1 MRILEHR
8 ALRGPNR
15 YSRHPAIFLLL
26 DIGEFESRP
35 SDEIPGFPDRLVD
48 LLPTLHSHRC
58 SVGAPG
64 GFIQRLHR
72 GTWAAHIVEH
82 VALELQC
89 LAGMEVGF
97 GKTLGTHE
105 DGVYKVAY
113 RYRVESAGLMAG
125 EEAVALVEAVV
136 AERPFDV
143 EAVVARLKELREA
156 DRLGPSTQSIVDEAE
171 RRGIPALRLNDASF
185 VQLGYGAR
193 QRRIQATMT
202 DRTSALGVEIAD
214 EKFRTKRLL
223 EEAGIPV
230 AEGTIVES
238 LEEAARAAADIGY
251 PVAVKPE
258 VGNHG
263 KGISAHVSGPAELEV
278 AVASA
283 LRVHPEIIVEKTL
296 EGRDFRVLVID
307 GRFVAAALR
316 EPAYVVGD
324 GAASI
329 RELIDR
335 VNADPD
341 RGIGHERVLTE
352 IIVDEMTHRLLTLAG
367 YELDDVLAAGERL
380 YLKTTANLSTGG
392 SARDVTDEVHPDVR
406 LSCERIARLVGLDC
420 VGIDIVAHGLS
431 EPLSHGSAGVVEV
444 NAAPGFRM
452 HLQPTEGRG
461 RNVAAQFVEMLFP
474 LERDFDVPII
484 AVTGTNGKTT
494 TAKLLAH
501 TLKYGGSVVGLA
513 STTGVQIDGTE
524 ILSGDYA
531 GPAGSRAVLSDPTID
546 HAVLEASRGGIIRRG
561 LGFPDCHAGVLLN
574 VDDDHIG
581 LDGVDD
587 IEELALVKST
597 VIEVVR
603 DHGVSVLNADDPTV
617 VGLRDRAG
625 GRVIYFSLQAENPVV
640 LDHVAQGGTAVVLR
654 KGRVVIL
661 STEPPVQV
669 MAADDAP
676 VSLHGAA
683 LFNVANVLAAVAAL
697 YGLGLPVSRI
707 RSGISTFHPTPGQ
720 NPGRMNMIDF
730 VSFKVVIDYGHNVP
744 AVRALGRS
752 LPLLT
757 KGRKIVV
764 AHGTGTRLDEN
775 VKELGAALAAVYD
788 QIIVA
793 DVDPRD
799 REPGD
804 TARLVRQGAI
814 DQGCSADRVEV
825 VLDPLEAI
833 DRAFEVVESGDLIV
847 IQVDE
852 VKPMLDRVMA
862 HHERIVASTAPRT
875 PPT

>member
-26 DIGEFESRP
+26 DIGELESRP
-35 SDEIPGFPDRLVD
+35 SDEIPGFPDRLVA
-48 LLPTLHSHRC
+48 LLPSLYSHRC
-58 SVGAPG
+58 SVGEPG

-97 GKTLGTHE
+97 GKTMSTNQ

-452 HLQPTEGRG
+452 HLQPTEGRE

-603 DHGVSVLNADDPTV
+603 DDGVSVLNADDPTV

>member
-26 DIGEFESRP
+26 DIGELESRP
-35 SDEIPGFPDRLVD
+35 SDEIPGFPDRLVA
-48 LLPTLHSHRC
+48 LLPSLYSHRC
-58 SVGAPG
+58 SVGEPG

-97 GKTLGTHE
+97 GKTMSTNQ

-125 EEAVALVEAVV
+125 REAVTLVQSVA
-136 AERPFDV
+136 AERSFDV
-143 EAVVARLKELREA
+143 DAVVARLKELREA
-156 DRLGPSTQSIVDEAE
+156 YRLGPSTQSIVDEAE
-171 RRGIPALRLNDASF
+171 RRGIPAMRLNDASF

-223 EEAGIPV
+223 QRAGIPV
-230 AEGTIVES
+230 AEGEIVAD
-238 LEEAARAAADIGY
+238 LAEAARAAADIGY

-263 KGISAHVSGPAELEV
+263 RGISAWVSGPDELAV
-278 AVASA
+278 AVTSA

-316 EPAYVVGD
+316 EPAYVDGD
-324 GAASI
+324 GVASI

-341 RGIGHERVLTE
+341 RGFGHERVLTE
-352 IIVDEMTHRLLTLAG
+352 ITVDEMTHRLLALADQ
-367 YELDDVLAAGERL
+367 ELDDVLAAGERL

-406 LSCERIARLVGLDC
+406 LTCERIARLIGLDC
-420 VGIDIVAHGLS
+420 VGIDIVAHELS
-431 EPLSHGSAGVVEV
+431 EPLRPGSAGVVEV

-452 HLQPTEGRG
+452 HLQPTVGRG
-461 RNVAAQFVEMLFP
+461 RNVAADFVQMMFP
-474 LERDFDVPII
+474 LEGDFDVPII

-494 TAKLLAH
+494 TAKLIAH
-501 TLKYGGSVVGLA
+501 TLKYGGRVVGLA
-513 STTGVQIDGTE
+513 CTTGVLIDGME
-524 ILSGDYA
+524 ILAGDYA
-531 GPAGSRAVLSDPTID
+531 GPEGARAVLSEPTID
-546 HAVLEASRGGIIRRG
+546 HAVLEVSRGGIIRRG
-561 LGFPDCHAGVLLN
+561 LGFSECHAGVLLN

-581 LDGVDD
+581 MDGVDD
-587 IEELALVKST
+587 LDELALVKST
-597 VIEVVR
+597 VVEVVR
-603 DHGVSVLNADDPTV
+603 DGGVSVLNADDPTV

-625 GRVIYFSLQAENPVV
+625 GRVIFFSLHAENPVI
-640 LDHVAQGGTAVVLR
+640 LDHVAQGGTAVVLQ
-654 KGRVVIL
+654 KGMVVIL
-661 STEPPVQV
+661 SGEPPVQV
-669 MAADDAP
+669 ISADDAP
-676 VSLHGAA
+676 ITLHGAA

-697 YGLGLPVSRI
+697 HGLGLPIARV

-730 VSFKVVIDYGHNVP
+730 VSFKVIMDYGHNVP

-752 LPLLT
+752 LPHLT

-764 AHGTGTRLDEN
+764 AHGTGTRVDEN
-775 VKELGAALAAVYD
+775 VRELGAALASVYD
-788 QIIVA
+788 RIIIA
-793 DVDPRD
+793 DVDPRH
-799 REPGD
+799 REPGE
-804 TARLVRQGAI
+804 TAELVRQGAI
-814 DQGCSADRVEV
+814 EAGCTDDRVEI
-825 VLDPLEAI
+825 VLDSMEAI
-833 DRAFEVVESGDLIV
+833 DRAFQVVEAGDLIV

-852 VKPMLDRVMA
+852 VAPMLHRVMA
-862 HHERIVASTAPRT
+862 HHERVMGSTDR
-875 PPT
+875 